1 MITIRSRQVSTFLLV
16 LGAVVFGM
24 VLAGGLGMTM
34 PGMTQQSDS
43 SLSATRAA
51 ENTAAATIRGLPSF
65 ADLAEAVDPAIV
77 SIQASTIEKA
87 ARQRGRRAPGQG
99 QGQGQGVDPFEFFF
113 GPRGRG
119 DRGGPGSPGPGQSSP
134 DDEGGGAAQP
144 EDYRS
149 EAGGSGFVISRDGL
163 IVTNNHVI
171 DGASEVKVHLGD
183 RDYTAQVKGA
193 DAATDLALLKINAG
207 GSLKYLELGDSDR
220 ARVGDWV
227 MVVGNPLNL
236 NKTVTTG
243 VISAKGRALGIND
256 ISFENFLQTDAA
268 INFGNSGGPLVN
280 LQGQV
285 VGIASAINY
294 GAENIGFAVPVN
306 TLREILPQL
315 RDKGH
320 VSRGYLGINIQNLDW
335 PHAQAFGLSSTDG
348 ALVGDVVSGTP
359 AAEAGIVH
367 GDVITSVDG
376 RHIKTTRDLID
387 YVSAKGPHAS
397 VTLTVL
403 RNGKSV
409 ERTVKLGERPGLNQQ
424 ASNQDRQDGNSGIS
438 WLGLQYQELTQ
449 GVRSSYNLPSNVN
462 GVLVTNVSAT
472 SPLYDQA
479 VRPGSIISEVNG
491 QPVKSAADFER
502 EVGAAK
508 SKSYLRLYTLRFGR
522 RGEALP
528 PFFAV
533 VQVP

>member
-1 MITIRSRQVSTFLLV
+1 MITTRSRQVSTFLLV

-34 PGMTQQSDS
+34 PGMTQTPDS
-43 SLSATRAA
+43 SLSATKAA
-51 ENTAAATIRGLPSF
+51 EATSATTTHGLPGF

-87 ARQRGRRAPGQG
+87 PHGRDSRGRRGQG
-99 QGQGQGVDPFEFFF
+99 QGQGIDPFEFFF
-113 GPRGRG
+113 GPRGHG
-119 DRGGPGSPGPGQSSP
+119 DRQGAPGGS
-134 DDEGGGAAQP
+134 DDDGGGGGGNGGGVQP

-171 DGASEVKVHLGD
+171 EGASEVKVHLGD

-193 DAATDLALLKINAG
+193 DAATDIALLKINAG
-207 GSLKYLELGDSDR
+207 DRLKYLELGDSDR

-306 TLREILPQL
+306 TLKEILPQL
-315 RDKGH
+315 REKGK
-320 VSRGYLGINIQNLDW
+320 VSRGYLGINIQNIDW

-348 ALVGDVVSGTP
+348 ALVGEVVAGTP
-359 AAEAGIVH
+359 AAEAGVQH
-367 GDVITSVDG
+367 GDIITAVDG

-387 YVSAKGPHAS
+387 YVSAKGPHAT
-397 VTLTVL
+397 VTLTLL
-403 RNGKSV
+403 RNGKTIESN
-409 ERTVKLGERPGLNQQ
+409 VKLGERPALNQQ
-424 ASNQDRQDGNSGIS
+424 ASNDEHQDGNSGIS
-438 WLGLQYQELTQ
+438 WLGLQYEDISQS
-449 GVRSSYNLPSNVN
+449 VRSSYNLPSNVS
-462 GVLVTNVSAT
+462 GVLVTGVTAT

-479 VRPGSIISEVNG
+479 VRPGNIVSEVNG
-491 QPVKSAADFER
+491 QAVHNVAEFER
-502 EVGAAK
+502 AVGAAK
-508 SKSYLRLYTLRFGR
+508 SKSYLRMYTLRFGR
-522 RGEALP
+522 QGQSLP

>member
-1 MITIRSRQVSTFLLV
+1 
-16 LGAVVFGM
+16 M

-34 PGMTQQSDS
+34 PGMTQTNDA
-43 SLSATRAA
+43 SLSASKTA
-51 ENTAAATIRGLPSF
+51 ESTAAATSRGLPSF

-87 ARQRGRRAPGQG
+87 PRMRGRRGVG

-113 GPRGRG
+113 GPRGRDRG
-119 DRGGPGSPGPGQSSP
+119 DRGQGGPGS
-134 DDEGGGAAQP
+134 DDDGNGGGGGNGAQQP

-149 EAGGSGFVISRDGL
+149 EAGGSGFVISSDGL

-171 DGASEVKVHLGD
+171 EGASEVKVHLGD

-207 GSLKYLELGDSDR
+207 SGLKYLELGDSDR

-280 LQGQV
+280 LQGRV

-306 TLREILPQL
+306 TLKEILPQL
-315 RDKGH
+315 REKGK

-348 ALVGDVVSGTP
+348 ALVGDVVPGTP
-359 AAEAGIVH
+359 AAKAGIEH
-367 GDVITSVDG
+367 GDIITAVDG

-397 VTLTVL
+397 VTLSLL
-403 RNGKSV
+403 RNGKSL
-409 ERTVKLGERPGLNQQ
+409 ERGVDLGERPGLNQQ
-424 ASNQDRQDGNSGIS
+424 ASNDEKQDGNSGIG
-438 WLGLQYQELTQ
+438 WLGLQYQDISQ
-449 GVRSSYNLPSNVN
+449 GVRSSYGLPSNVS
-462 GVLVTNVSAT
+462 GVLITNVTAT

-491 QPVKSAADFER
+491 QAVHDVADFER
-502 EVGAAK
+502 AVSAAK

-522 RGEALP
+522 QGQALP

>member
-1 MITIRSRQVSTFLLV
+1 MITTRSRQVSTFLLV

-34 PGMTQQSDS
+34 PGMTQQSDNA
-43 SLSATRAA
+43 LSATRAA
-51 ENTAAATIRGLPSF
+51 ETTAAVAVRGLPSF
-65 ADLAEAVDPAIV
+65 ADLAEAVDPAVV

-87 ARQRGRRAPGQG
+87 PRLRGRRNLG
-99 QGQGQGVDPFEFFF
+99 GVDPFEFFF

-119 DRGGPGSPGPGQSSP
+119 GQGDRGGQGGPSSP
-134 DDEGGGAAQP
+134 DDESGGSAQP

-171 DGASEVKVHLGD
+171 EGASEVKVHLGD

-193 DAATDLALLKINAG
+193 DPATDLALLKINAG
-207 GSLKYLELGDSDR
+207 SGLKYLELGDSDR

-227 MVVGNPLNL
+227 LVIGNPLNL

-256 ISFENFLQTDAA
+256 VSFENFLQTDAA

-306 TLREILPQL
+306 TLKEILPQL
-315 RDKGH
+315 REKGH
-320 VSRGYLGINIQNLDW
+320 VSRGYLGISIQNLDYA
-335 PHAQAFGLSSTDG
+335 HSQAFGLPSTDG
-348 ALVGDVVSGTP
+348 ALVGDVVAGTP
-359 AAEAGIVH
+359 AAEAGVEH
-367 GDVITSVDG
+367 GDIIVAVDG

-387 YVSAKGPHAS
+387 YVSAKGPKAT
-397 VTLTVL
+397 VTLTLL
-403 RNGKSV
+403 RNGKSL
-409 ERTVKLGERPGLNQQ
+409 ERNVKLSERPGGNQQ
-424 ASNQDRQDGNSGIS
+424 ASNNERQDGNRGIS
-438 WLGLQYQELTQ
+438 WLGLQYEDITQ
-449 GVRSSYNLPSNVN
+449 SVRSSYSLPNNVS
-462 GVLVTNVSAT
+462 GVLVTNVSAN

-479 VRPGSIISEVNG
+479 IRPGNIVVEVNG
-491 QPVKSAADFER
+491 QPVKNVAEFER
-502 EVGAAK
+502 AVSAAK

-522 RGEALP
+522 QGQSLP

>member
-1 MITIRSRQVSTFLLV
+1 MSTIRNRQVSTFLLV

-24 VLAGGLGMTM
+24 VLAGGLGMTV
-34 PGMTQQSDS
+34 PGMTQQSDTT
-43 SLSATRAA
+43 LSATHAA
-51 ENTAAATIRGLPSF
+51 ENTATTTHGLPSF

-87 ARQRGRRAPGQG
+87 TRGRGGRRGQG
-99 QGQGQGVDPFEFFF
+99 GQGGQNGVDPFEFFF

-119 DRGGPGSPGPGQSSP
+119 QGQ
-134 DDEGGGAAQP
+134 DDDGAQPQQQQQQP

-171 DGASEVKVHLGD
+171 EGASDIKVHLGD
-183 RDYTAQVKGA
+183 RDYTAKVKGA
-193 DAATDLALLKINAG
+193 DAATDLALLKIDAG
-207 GSLKYLELGDSDR
+207 TSLKYLELGDSDR

-227 MVVGNPLNL
+227 MVIGNPLNL

-243 VISAKGRALGIND
+243 VISAKGRSLGIND
-256 ISFENFLQTDAA
+256 VSFENFLQTDAA

-285 VGIASAINY
+285 VGVASAINY

-306 TLREILPQL
+306 TLKEILPQL
-315 RDKGH
+315 RDKGK
-320 VSRGYLGINIQNLDW
+320 VSRGYLGISIINLDW
-335 PHAQAFGLSSTDG
+335 PHAQAFGLTSTDG

-359 AAEAGIVH
+359 AADAGIQH
-367 GDVITSVDG
+367 GDIITAVDG
-376 RHIKTTRDLID
+376 HHIKTTRDLIE
-387 YVSAKGPHAS
+387 YVAAKGPHAT

-403 RNGKSV
+403 RDGKSANHD
-409 ERTVKLGERPGLNQQ
+409 VKLSERPPLNQQ
-424 ASNQDRQDGNSGIS
+424 ASAEDKQDGNSGIN
-438 WLGLQYQELTQ
+438 WLGLQYQDISQSIRSTYGLPA
-449 GVRSSYNLPSNVN
+449 GVS
-462 GVLVTNVSAT
+462 GVLVTDVAAT

-479 VRPGSIISEVNG
+479 VRPGNIISEVNG
-491 QPVKSAADFER
+491 QPVKNVADFER
-502 EVGAAK
+502 LVQSAK
-508 SKSYLRLYTLRFGR
+508 SKSYIRLYTLRFGR
-522 RGEALP
+522 RGESLP

>member
-1 MITIRSRQVSTFLLV
+1 VAEAT
-16 LGAVVFGM
+16 AV
-24 VLAGGLGMTM
+24 
-34 PGMTQQSDS
+34 
-43 SLSATRAA
+43 AT
-51 ENTAAATIRGLPSF
+51 RGLPSF

-77 SIQASTIEKA
+77 SIQAATIEKA
-87 ARQRGRRAPGQG
+87 PRMKGRRGG
-99 QGQGQGVDPFEFFF
+99 GGGGGGGGVDPFEFFF

-119 DRGGPGSPGPGQSSP
+119 DRGQGGQGGDDDGAGPGNG
-134 DDEGGGAAQP
+134 QP

-171 DGASEVKVHLGD
+171 EGASDVKVHLGD
-183 RDYTAQVKGA
+183 RDYTAKVKGA
-193 DAATDLALLKINAG
+193 DAATDIALLKIDAG
-207 GSLKYLELGDSDR
+207 SNLKYLELGDSDR

-227 MVVGNPLNL
+227 MVIGNPLNL

-243 VISAKGRALGIND
+243 VISAKGRSLGIND
-256 ISFENFLQTDAA
+256 VSFENFLQTDAA

-306 TLREILPQL
+306 TLKEILPQL
-315 RDKGH
+315 RDKGR

-335 PHAQAFGLSSTDG
+335 PHAQAFGLTSTDG
-348 ALVGDVVSGTP
+348 ALVGEVVAGTP
-359 AAEAGIVH
+359 AADAGVQH
-367 GDVITSVDG
+367 GDIITAVDG

-387 YVSAKGPHAS
+387 YVSAKGPSA
-397 VTLTVL
+397 TVVLSLL
-403 RNGKSV
+403 RNGKPQDVS
-409 ERTVKLGERPGLNQQ
+409 VKLRERPLLDQQ
-424 ASNQDRQDGNSGIS
+424 ASNNERQEGGSGIN
-438 WLGLQYQELTQ
+438 WLGLQYQDLT
-449 GVRSSYNLPSNVN
+449 GSVRSNFNLPSGVN

-479 VRPGSIISEVNG
+479 VRPGMVISEVNG
-491 QPVKSAADFER
+491 QAVSSVSDFER
-502 EVGAAK
+502 VVGGSK

>member
-1 MITIRSRQVSTFLLV
+1 MTTTRSRQASTFLLV

-24 VLAGGLGMTM
+24 VLAGGLGMTV
-34 PGMTQQSDS
+34 PGLTQPADG
-43 SLSATRAA
+43 SLDATKAA
-51 ENTAAATIRGLPSF
+51 ETSASMSHGLPSF

-87 ARQRGRRAPGQG
+87 QRGRGRRGGIGGGQG
-99 QGQGQGVDPFEFFF
+99 QGQIDPFEFFF

-119 DRGGPGSPGPGQSSP
+119 QGQGGDDDGGGMGQPGQQP
-134 DDEGGGAAQP
+134 GQQP

-163 IVTNNHVI
+163 VVTNNHVI
-171 DGASEVKVHLGD
+171 EGASEVKVHLGD
-183 RDYTAQVKGA
+183 RDYTAKVKGA
-193 DAATDLALLKINAG
+193 DAATDIALLKIDAG
-207 GSLKYLELGDSDR
+207 NNLKYLELGDSDR

-227 MVVGNPLNL
+227 MVIGNPLNL

-306 TLREILPQL
+306 TLKEILPQL
-315 RDKGH
+315 RDKGK
-320 VSRGYLGINIQNLDW
+320 VSRGYLGLMIQNLDYA
-335 PHAQAFGLSSTDG
+335 HAQAFGLPNTDG
-348 ALVGDVVSGTP
+348 ALVGEVVATGPAGNSGI
-359 AAEAGIVH
+359 EH
-367 GDVITSVDG
+367 GDVITAVDG

-387 YVSAKGPHAS
+387 YVSAKGPGATVS
-397 VTLTVL
+397 LTVL
-403 RNGKSV
+403 RNGKSLD
-409 ERTVKLGERPGLNQQ
+409 RTIKLGERPPLNEQ
-424 ASNQDRQDGNSGIS
+424 ASADERQDGHSGIN
-438 WLGLQYQELTQ
+438 WLGLQYEDLSSS
-449 GVRSSYNLPSNVN
+449 VRSSYNLPSNVS
-462 GVLVTNVSAT
+462 GVLVTGVSAS

-479 VRPGSIISEVNG
+479 VRPGMIISEVNG
-491 QPVKSAADFER
+491 EPVKSVADFER
-502 EVGAAK
+502 VVSAAK

-522 RGEALP
+522 RGDAAS

>member
-1 MITIRSRQVSTFLLV
+1 MLTTRSRQVSTFLLV

-34 PGMTQQSDS
+34 PGMTQTSDA
-43 SLSATRAA
+43 SLSASRAA
-51 ENTAAATIRGLPSF
+51 ESTAAANTRGLPSF

-87 ARQRGRRAPGQG
+87 PRMRGRRGQGPGQG
-99 QGQGQGVDPFEFFF
+99 QGQGIDPFEFFF

-119 DRGGPGSPGPGQSSP
+119 DRGGQGAPDGQDEDGTPTPRQP
-134 DDEGGGAAQP
+134 D
-144 EDYRS
+144 DYRS
-149 EAGGSGFVISRDGL
+149 EAGGSGFVISPDGL

-171 DGASEVKVHLGD
+171 EGASEVKVHLGD

-207 GSLKYLELGDSDR
+207 SGLKYLELGDSDR

-256 ISFENFLQTDAA
+256 VSFENFLQTDAA

-280 LQGQV
+280 LQGRV

-306 TLREILPQL
+306 TLKDILPQL
-315 RDKGH
+315 REKGK
-320 VSRGYLGINIQNLDW
+320 VSRGYLGISIQNLDW
-335 PHAQAFGLSSTDG
+335 PHAQAFGLTSTDG
-348 ALVGDVVSGTP
+348 ALVGDVVAGTP
-359 AAEAGIVH
+359 AANAGVEH
-367 GDVITSVDG
+367 GDIITAVDG

-387 YVSAKGPHAS
+387 YVSAKGPHA
-397 VTLTVL
+397 TVSLSLL
-403 RNGKSV
+403 RNGKSL
-409 ERTVKLGERPGLNQQ
+409 EREVKLSERPALNQQ
-424 ASNQDRQDGNSGIS
+424 ASNEERQDGNSGIN
-438 WLGLQYQELTQ
+438 WLGLQYQDISQ
-449 GVRSSYNLPSNVN
+449 GVRSSYSLPSNVS
-462 GVLVTNVSAT
+462 GVLVTGVAAT

-491 QPVKSAADFER
+491 QPVHSVAEFER
-502 EVGAAK
+502 AVGAAK

-522 RGEALP
+522 QGQSLP

>member
-1 MITIRSRQVSTFLLV
+1 MQGVAALLITTRSRQVSTFLVV

-34 PGMTQQSDS
+34 PGMTQTTDAW
-43 SLSATRAA
+43 LSASRAA
-51 ENTAAATIRGLPSF
+51 ESTAATSRGLPSF

-77 SIQASTIEKA
+77 SIQASTIEKTQ
-87 ARQRGRRAPGQG
+87 RGLRGRRGLGGQG
-99 QGQGQGVDPFEFFF
+99 QGQGIDPFEFFF

-119 DRGGPGSPGPGQSSP
+119 DRGQGGPGGPGGPGGS
-134 DDEGGGAAQP
+134 DEDGIPQQQTP

-149 EAGGSGFVISRDGL
+149 EAGGSGFVISPDGL

-171 DGASEVKVHLGD
+171 EGASEVKVHLGD

-193 DAATDLALLKINAG
+193 AAATDLALLKINAG
-207 GSLKYLELGDSDR
+207 RSLKYLELGDSDG

-256 ISFENFLQTDAA
+256 VSFENFLQTDAA

-315 RDKGH
+315 RDKGR

-335 PHAQAFGLSSTDG
+335 PHAQAFGLTSTDG
-348 ALVGDVVSGTP
+348 ALVGEVVSGTP
-359 AAEAGIVH
+359 AADAGIEH
-367 GDVITSVDG
+367 GDVITAVDG

-403 RNGKSV
+403 RNGKTT
-409 ERTVKLGERPGLNQQ
+409 ERSVKLGERPGLNHQ
-424 ASNQDRQDGNSGIS
+424 ASNQERQDRNSGIS
-438 WLGLQYQELTQ
+438 WLGLQYQDLSH
-449 GVRSSYNLPSNVN
+449 GVPPSYNLPGNVN
-462 GVLVTNVSAT
+462 GVLVTNVTAT

-479 VRPGSIISEVNG
+479 
-491 QPVKSAADFER
+491 
-502 EVGAAK
+502 
-508 SKSYLRLYTLRFGR
+508 
-522 RGEALP
+522 
-528 PFFAV
+528 
-533 VQVP
+533 

>member
-1 MITIRSRQVSTFLLV
+1 MITTRSRQVSTFVLV

-34 PGMTQQSDS
+34 PGMTQTTDA
-43 SLSATRAA
+43 SLSASRAA
-51 ENTAAATIRGLPSF
+51 ESTATATTHGLPSF

-87 ARQRGRRAPGQG
+87 PRGGSGRLRRGPGGQG
-99 QGQGQGVDPFEFFF
+99 QGIDPFEFFF

-119 DRGGPGSPGPGQSSP
+119 DRGQGGPGGS
-134 DDEGGGAAQP
+134 DEDGVPQQQQQQQP

-149 EAGGSGFVISRDGL
+149 EAGGSGFVISSDGL

-171 DGASEVKVHLGD
+171 EGASEVKVHLGD

-207 GSLKYLELGDSDR
+207 SALKYLELGDSDR

-280 LQGQV
+280 LQGRV

-306 TLREILPQL
+306 TLKEILPQL
-315 RDKGH
+315 REKGK

-335 PHAQAFGLSSTDG
+335 PHAQAFGLTSTDG
-348 ALVGDVVSGTP
+348 ALVGEVVPNAP
-359 AAEAGIVH
+359 AAKAGVEH
-367 GDVITSVDG
+367 GDIITAVDG
-376 RHIKTTRDLID
+376 RHIKSTRDLID

-397 VTLTVL
+397 VNLTLL
-403 RNGKSV
+403 RNGKTLERSV
-409 ERTVKLGERPGLNQQ
+409 SLSERPGLNQQ
-424 ASNQDRQDGNSGIS
+424 ASNDERQDGNSGIN
-438 WLGLQYQELTQ
+438 WLGLQYEDISQS
-449 GVRSSYNLPSNVN
+449 VRSSYSLPTNVS
-462 GVLVTNVSAT
+462 GVLVTNVAAT

-479 VRPGSIISEVNG
+479 VRPGNIVSEVNG
-491 QPVKSAADFER
+491 QSVHNVAEFER
-502 EVGAAK
+502 AVGGAK
-508 SKSYLRLYTLRFGR
+508 SKSFLRLYTLRFGR
-522 RGEALP
+522 QGQSLP

>member
-1 MITIRSRQVSTFLLV
+1 MITTRSRQVSTFLLV

-34 PGMTQQSDS
+34 PGMTQTSDP
-43 SLSATRAA
+43 SLSASRAA
-51 ENTAAATIRGLPSF
+51 ESTAQATSHGLPSF

-87 ARQRGRRAPGQG
+87 PHGRGRRGAGGQG
-99 QGQGQGVDPFEFFF
+99 QGIDPFEFFF

-119 DRGGPGSPGPGQSSP
+119 DRGQGGPGGPGGS
-134 DDEGGGAAQP
+134 DEDGTPQQP

-149 EAGGSGFVISRDGL
+149 EAGGSGFVISSDGL

-171 DGASEVKVHLGD
+171 EGASEVKVHLGD

-207 GSLKYLELGDSDR
+207 SGLKYLELGDSDR

-236 NKTVTTG
+236 NETVTTG
-243 VISAKGRALGIND
+243 VIRAKRRALGIND
-256 ISFENFLQTDAA
+256 SSFENFLQTDAA

-280 LQGQV
+280 LQGRV

-306 TLREILPQL
+306 TLKEILPQL
-315 RDKGH
+315 REKGK

-348 ALVGDVVSGTP
+348 ALVGEVVSGTP
-359 AAEAGIVH
+359 AAEAGIAH
-367 GDVITSVDG
+367 GDVITAVDG
-376 RHIKTTRDLID
+376 
-387 YVSAKGPHAS
+387 P
-397 VTLTVL
+397 
-403 RNGKSV
+403 
-409 ERTVKLGERPGLNQQ
+409 
-424 ASNQDRQDGNSGIS
+424 
-438 WLGLQYQELTQ
+438 
-449 GVRSSYNLPSNVN
+449 
-462 GVLVTNVSAT
+462 
-472 SPLYDQA
+472 
-479 VRPGSIISEVNG
+479 
-491 QPVKSAADFER
+491 
-502 EVGAAK
+502 
-508 SKSYLRLYTLRFGR
+508 
-522 RGEALP
+522 
-528 PFFAV
+528 
-533 VQVP
+533 

>member
-1 MITIRSRQVSTFLLV
+1 MITTRSRQVSTFLLV

-34 PGMTQQSDS
+34 PGMTQPTDN

-51 ENTAAATIRGLPSF
+51 ETTSATTLHGLPSF

-77 SIQASTIEKA
+77 SIQAATIEKA
-87 ARQRGRRAPGQG
+87 PRLRGRRGQG
-99 QGQGQGVDPFEFFF
+99 GGNGGNGIDPFEFFF
-113 GPRGRG
+113 GPRGR
-119 DRGGPGSPGPGQSSP
+119 DRGQGGSDDDGGPQLQQQQ
-134 DDEGGGAAQP
+134 QP
-144 EDYRS
+144 EDFRS

-171 DGASEVKVHLGD
+171 EGASEVKVRLGD
-183 RDYTAQVKGA
+183 REYTAKVKGA
-193 DAATDLALLKINAG
+193 DPATDLALLKIDAG
-207 GSLKYLELGDSDR
+207 DRLKYLELGDSDR

-243 VISAKGRALGIND
+243 VISAKGRSLGIND
-256 ISFENFLQTDAA
+256 VSFENFLQTDAA

-306 TLREILPQL
+306 TLKDILPQL
-315 RDKGH
+315 REKGR

-348 ALVGDVVSGTP
+348 ALVGEVVAGTP
-359 AAEAGIVH
+359 AADAGLEH
-367 GDVITSVDG
+367 GDVITAVDG

-387 YVSAKGPHAS
+387 YVAAKGPHAT

-403 RNGKSV
+403 RNGKSL
-409 ERTVKLGERPGLNQQ
+409 ERNVKLGERPTGNQQ
-424 ASNQDRQDGNSGIS
+424 ASNDQRNEGNSGIS
-438 WLGLQYQELTQ
+438 WLGLQYQDLTQ
-449 GVRSSYNLPSNVN
+449 GIRSSYSLPGNVS
-462 GVLVTNVSAT
+462 GVLVTNVAAT

-479 VRPGSIISEVNG
+479 VRPGMIISEVNG
-491 QPVKSAADFER
+491 HAIKDVGDFER

-522 RGEALP
+522 RGESLN

>member
-1 MITIRSRQVSTFLLV
+1 MITTRSRQVSTFLLV

-34 PGMTQQSDS
+34 PGMTQTSDA
-43 SLSATRAA
+43 SLSASKAA
-51 ENTAAATIRGLPSF
+51 ESTAAATTHGLPSF

-87 ARQRGRRAPGQG
+87 SRMRGRRGPGQG
-99 QGQGQGVDPFEFFF
+99 QGQGIDPFEFFF

-119 DRGGPGSPGPGQSSP
+119 DRGGQGAPGGPGGS
-134 DDEGGGAAQP
+134 DEEGGPQQP
-144 EDYRS
+144 DDYRS
-149 EAGGSGFVISRDGL
+149 EAGGSGFVISPDGL

-207 GSLKYLELGDSDR
+207 TSLKYLELGDSDR

-280 LQGQV
+280 LQGRV

-306 TLREILPQL
+306 TLRDILPQL
-315 RDKGH
+315 REKGK

-335 PHAQAFGLSSTDG
+335 PHAQAFGLASTDG
-348 ALVGDVVSGTP
+348 ALVGEVVTGTP
-359 AAEAGIVH
+359 AANAGIEH
-367 GDVITSVDG
+367 GDIITAVDG

-387 YVSAKGPHAS
+387 YVSAKGPRAT

-403 RNGKSV
+403 RNGKTL
-409 ERTVKLGERPGLNQQ
+409 EREVKLGERPNSNQQ
-424 ASNQDRQDGNSGIS
+424 ASNDERQDGNSGIN
-438 WLGLQYQELTQ
+438 WLGLQYQDISQ
-449 GVRSSYNLPSNVN
+449 GVRSNYSLPNNVS
-462 GVLVTNVSAT
+462 GVLVTGVAAT

-491 QPVKSAADFER
+491 QPVHNVAEFERAVSAA
-502 EVGAAK
+502 K
-508 SKSYLRLYTLRFGR
+508 PKSYLRLYTLRFGR
-522 RGEALP
+522 QGQSLP

>member
-1 MITIRSRQVSTFLLV
+1 
-16 LGAVVFGM
+16 
-24 VLAGGLGMTM
+24 
-34 PGMTQQSDS
+34 MTQTTDA
-43 SLSATRAA
+43 SLSASRAA
-51 ENTAAATIRGLPSF
+51 ESTAAATTHGLPSF

-87 ARQRGRRAPGQG
+87 PRGGSGRLRRGPGGQG
-99 QGQGQGVDPFEFFF
+99 QGIDPFEFFF

-119 DRGGPGSPGPGQSSP
+119 ERGQ
-134 DDEGGGAAQP
+134 GGGGIDEESGPSQP

-171 DGASEVKVHLGD
+171 DGASEVKVRLGD
-183 RDYTAQVKGA
+183 RDYPAKVKGA
-193 DAATDLALLKINAG
+193 DAATDLALLKIEAG
-207 GSLKYLELGDSDR
+207 DRLKYLELGDSDR

-243 VISAKGRALGIND
+243 VISAKGRSLGIND

-306 TLREILPQL
+306 TLKEILPQL
-315 RDKGH
+315 REKGK

-335 PHAQAFGLSSTDG
+335 PHAQAFGLPSTDG
-348 ALVGDVVSGTP
+348 ALVGEVVSGTP
-359 AAEAGIVH
+359 AADAGVEH
-367 GDVITSVDG
+367 GDIITAVDG

-387 YVSAKGPHAS
+387 YVSAKGPHAT
-397 VTLTVL
+397 VTLSLL
-403 RNGKSV
+403 RNGKPM
-409 ERTVKLGERPGLNQQ
+409 ERNVKLGERPVGNQQ
-424 ASNQDRQDGNSGIS
+424 ASNTERPEGNSGIN
-438 WLGLQYQELTQ
+438 WLGLQYEDLSQRI
-449 GVRSSYNLPSNVN
+449 RSSFNLPSGVS
-462 GVLVTNVSAT
+462 GVLVTNVAAT

-479 VRPGSIISEVNG
+479 VRPGMVIAEVNG
-491 QPVKSAADFER
+491 QPVKDVADFER
-502 EVGAAK
+502 VVGGAK

-522 RGEALP
+522 QGQSLP